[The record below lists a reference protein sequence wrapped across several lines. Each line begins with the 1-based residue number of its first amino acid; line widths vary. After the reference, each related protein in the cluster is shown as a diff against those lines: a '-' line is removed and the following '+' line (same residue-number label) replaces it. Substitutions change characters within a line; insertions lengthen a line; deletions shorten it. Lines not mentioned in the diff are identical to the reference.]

1 MNWLDIL
8 IGLALLLFGRK
19 LFWLFVGGI
28 GFIVGFQ
35 IAAQALQTQP
45 DWVILLIA
53 LGAGLLGVVLSIFLQ
68 RIVVGIA
75 GFFAGGY
82 FLSNLEMALL
92 HENHDVVRWLAF
104 AVGGLLGMILTIYLL
119 DPALIILSSL
129 AGATAVSQN
138 VSLDPQAKGLLF
150 IILAIVGILVQAGQ
164 YVRDRKPPPP
174 QQVESRGSS
183 PNHG

>member
-1 MNWLDIL
+1 MHWLDIL

-35 IAAQALQTQP
+35 IAAQALQGQP
-45 DWVILLIA
+45 EWVILLIA
-53 LGAGLLGVVLSIFLQ
+53 LGVGLLGVIAAIFLQ

-82 FLSNLEMALL
+82 FLSNLAVALL
-92 HENHDVVRWLAF
+92 HANQQVVQWVAF
-104 AVGGLLGMILTIYLL
+104 ILGGLLGAILTILLL

-138 VSLDPQAKGLLF
+138 VPLEPGAKGILF
-150 IILAIVGILVQAGQ
+150 IVLAIAGIIVQTRQ
-164 YVRDRKPPPP
+164 YVGDRK
-174 QQVESRGSS
+174 SS
-183 PNHG
+183 PSKERANA